1 MTNMLKRF
9 LAKLISKTNMLLRK
23 VYVLHVVL
31 MTNEVIDTILKSDK
45 GGILCKLDI
54 EKAYDYVEWSFLC

>member
-1 MTNMLKRF
+1 
-9 LAKLISKTNMLLRK
+9 MLLRNELHI
-23 VYVLHVVL
+23 LHVVL

-45 GGILCKLDI
+45 GGILCKLEI